1 MQIDCYGF
9 EASSQWFRRKELEVY
24 LMKEVEG
31 ILYLC
36 YENQP
41 MRPIALGLTATLKS
55 HSRFSADTP
64 CGPPRRGGSRF
75 ARRFLSKTRRNTA
88 AFSSAHSRIDH
99 DEHGCTRESWA
110 FGRWADVESLR
121 YIPVNQTMEID
132 AKDWEAT

>member
-1 MQIDCYGF
+1 VQGKSVAISFHFAVGKSDPAAINIYTHRRQVAADFTHHTQQKGDHMQIDCYGF

-36 YENQP
+36 YGNQP
-41 MRPIALGLTATLKS
+41 MRPI
-55 HSRFSADTP
+55 H
-64 CGPPRRGGSRF
+64 
-75 ARRFLSKTRRNTA
+75 
-88 AFSSAHSRIDH
+88 RIDH